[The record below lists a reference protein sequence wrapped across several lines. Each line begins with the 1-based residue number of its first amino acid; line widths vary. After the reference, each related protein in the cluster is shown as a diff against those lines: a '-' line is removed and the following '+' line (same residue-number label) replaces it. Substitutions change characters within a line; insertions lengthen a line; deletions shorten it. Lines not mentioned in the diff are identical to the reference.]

1 MKSAYIA
8 TLAVLLAAGAAH
20 ATCND
25 KGSTDATDVVLSAA
39 DPVVQA
45 GSACRVQVGPRA
57 CGIPFAGRG

>member
-8 TLAVLLAAGAAH
+8 ALAVLLAAGAAH

-45 GSACRVQVGPRA
+45 GLPRVQVGPRA
-57 CGIPFAGRG
+57 CDIPFAGRG